1 MVKAGELAGR
11 TLAARYEVLDL
22 IASGG
27 MGEVY
32 RARDRELDDLIALKV
47 VRPDLLAWP
56 DVLDR
61 FRREVK
67 LARRVTHAN
76 VARAFELV
84 IADGVTF
91 YTMELV
97 EGMPLSRRLASGRR
111 LTVGEAAAIAV
122 ALCDALGAAHDAGI
136 VHRDV
141 KPGNVLIGE
150 DGRIVLTDFGIAEAN
165 LTELGRLEGTPRFM
179 APEQAFGE
187 AATPAADIYALGVV
201 LYEMLTGT
209 PAFGGSAAEILEA
222 KQRVPHLA
230 VDGVDA
236 RLGEIVAAA

>member
-1 MVKAGELAGR
+1 MTKVGELAGR
-11 TLAARYEVLDL
+11 TLAGRYEVLDL
-22 IASGG
+22 IGSGG

-47 VRPDLLAWP
+47 VRSDMLALP
-56 DVLDR
+56 DVLER

-97 EGMPLSRRLASGRR
+97 ESMPLARRLARGRSLAR
-111 LTVGEAAAIAV
+111 DEAVAIAV
-122 ALCDALGAAHDAGI
+122 VLCDALAAAHDAGI

-141 KPGNVLIGE
+141 KPGNILIGE
-150 DGRIVLTDFGIAEAN
+150 DGRIVLTDFGIAE
-165 LTELGRLEGTPRFM
+165 PD
-179 APEQAFGE
+179 Q
-187 AATPAADIYALGVV
+187 
-201 LYEMLTGT
+201 
-209 PAFGGSAAEILEA
+209 
-222 KQRVPHLA
+222 
-230 VDGVDA
+230 
-236 RLGEIVAAA
+236 